1 MEEIDLTDIHHP
13 STNIKEDRNYST
25 DLSNINEDSTNVDG
39 KNTNITD
46 LNDMESEI
54 GDKFDTEEHETD
66 LQADFESELNSG
78 PYPDLVDELSGI
90 IYISRIPPFMGLSKL
105 RSYFSNFG
113 KVGKV
118 YAHPE
123 PIGQYKKRVKMG
135 GNKRLKF
142 THAWIQFYDK
152 SIAKNVAKMLNNKPF
167 SDTKRS
173 SFWKYDI
180 WNIKYLPKFKW
191 HHLVEYWSEHKRES
205 KEQLNLLLQR
215 ERKRNLRYL
224 EQLEIEKLEHQI
236 ELKRKGKKESTNSKN
251 DATNESTSNTTNK
264 MKPSIK
270 DDADKTNTSNTQTK
284 KLTHNKKRKKMK
296 SNGPSDKDIPLN
308 LLNSIAL

>member
-1 MEEIDLTDIHHP
+1 MEETVLTDIHSP
-13 STNIKEDRNYST
+13 STDFKEDSNDST
-25 DLSNINEDSTNVDG
+25 DSSSIDEDSTNVES
-39 KNTNITD
+39 KNTKLTYS
-46 LNDMESEI
+46 NDQGSEI
-54 GDKFDTEEHETD
+54 GDEFDIKEHETD
-66 LQADFESELNSG
+66 VQADFESELNSD

-113 KVGKV
+113 RVGKV

-152 SIAKNVAKMLNNKPF
+152 SVAKNVAKLLNNKPF

-224 EQLEIEKLEHQI
+224 EQLEIEKREHQI
-236 ELKRKGKKESTNSKN
+236 ELKRKGKKESTNSKT
-251 DATNESTSNTTNK
+251 DATTEGASNTATK
-264 MKPSIK
+264 TELSIK
-270 DDADKTNTSNTQTK
+270 EDAAMANTSATRPK
-284 KLTHNKKRKKMK
+284 RLTHKKRKNIK
-296 SNGPSDKDIPLN
+296 SNESSDKQIPLN